1 MKIFSMPEKASED
14 LVSKFEGELGYQFP
28 GEYRDFL
35 IENNV
40 CSVDPYGFFYKHTS
54 EISSEDRPKGE
65 VGIFYGFTEK
75 EERCIDW
82 MKKVYVDNSRIPKGY
97 FPIAVAGGGNN
108 LCICVDK
115 ANFGKVYFW
124 NHEA

>member
-1 MKIFSMPEKASED
+1 MRVSWGINFPESIEI
-14 LVSKFEGELGYQFP
+14 
-28 GEYRDFL
+28 L

-97 FPIAVAGGGNN
+97 FPIAVAGGGIIYVFV
-108 LCICVDK
+108 LIK
-115 ANFGKVYFW
+115 LILEKFTFGTMKRKKQGI
-124 NHEA
+124 